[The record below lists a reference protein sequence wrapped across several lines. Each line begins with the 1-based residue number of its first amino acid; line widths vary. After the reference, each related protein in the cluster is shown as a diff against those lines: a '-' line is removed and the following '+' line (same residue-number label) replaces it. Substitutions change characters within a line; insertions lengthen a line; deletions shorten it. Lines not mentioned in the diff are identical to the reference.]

1 MKLLAPAR
9 VVPTLLLMLPVAIV
23 VIVLTGTYFLMP
35 DPPAHLM
42 AASPS
47 PSLPS
52 LPPRVAYHHT
62 ATVPVVALK
71 ENDVIC
77 EIGNGLADRMQH
89 DGWVETLIQSKLPDK
104 KLVFRNLAFSGDT
117 VADRPRQEGFASPE
131 DYLKLCKADV
141 IFAFFGY
148 NESFA
153 GEGGIAKFKND
164 LGAMIDKYRGI
175 QFNGKSAPR
184 IVLFSPIA
192 HENLKSPNLPNGAA
206 DNVNLALY
214 TAAMQQVAR
223 EKRVG
228 FVDLFSGSQAYYALA
243 TSPLTLNGVH
253 LLPEGDRQI
262 SEIIAS
268 EVVGQSVVADA
279 SLEPLRQAVLDKNY
293 HWHCRYRAP
302 DGNDIWGSRSGLRY
316 VNGQSNAEVLKQE
329 LKMLDVMTAN
339 RDPKIWA
346 VAAGR
351 DYTVS
356 DANVPPSLEVISNLD
371 NKTKSSDPKRDF
383 IEYLSPQE
391 SLAKIKVPEGFE
403 ITLFADETR
412 FPELVNPVQ
421 MQVDAKGRLWVACWG
436 TYPKWEPLKPMNDRL
451 LILTDSKGSGVADK
465 AVEFAKVNNPLGFE
479 FWNGGVVVTS
489 MPDLLFLKDTHGG
502 DKADMRHVL
511 LQGIDSA
518 DTHHSANNLIYG
530 PDGAIYWQSGIFMH
544 NAFEHPWGPA
554 LHSGAAG
561 MYRFDPRC
569 YTISFH
575 ADNGPNAHGIAFD
588 YWGYQF
594 ANDGTGG
601 ASFQVRPEGD
611 GFRMHPL
618 VNTECRPVPGDAIIS
633 SDNFPP
639 EMQQDFLVLNVI
651 GYLGIKRYHLHR
663 DGFRVNGKNF
673 ERGQIWGTPTA
684 DFLRSDDRNFRPT
697 SAVFGADGALY
708 VSDWSNAIIGHMQHS
723 IRDPYR
729 DHSHGRIYRMVYKGR
744 PLQKK
749 VAIAGQPIPALLENL
764 KNPVDGIRHR
774 TRVELSGRDTKEVI
788 AAARQWMKQFDPEK
802 LEDAHHLLESLWLH
816 QQHNVRDQALLDIVL
831 NSPDPHARIAA
842 ATVKHLWGPADPT
855 KGKMAKIVENA
866 QAKVVVNVPAHL
878 TGDAARLYTL
888 GAQVFARDAHCAT
901 CHQPSGAGL
910 SMIYPP
916 LDGSP
921 WAVGNQER
929 LIKLALDGL
938 WGPIT
943 VKGQA
948 YDPARGIPPMT
959 PFRFILNDDELAG
972 VLTYVRNSWSNKA
985 SPILPA
991 TVAKIREATKNHT
1004 IFWKPEELLKAHPM
1018 E

>member
-1 MKLLAPAR
+1 MKLTSAH
-9 VVPTLLLMLPVAIV
+9 VVPALLLSVPVSLLLIV
-23 VIVLTGTYFLMP
+23 PVGVYFLMSSGEAGVTAAGVTAAP
-35 DPPAHLM
+35 APPQ
-42 AASPS
+42 
-47 PSLPS
+47 
-52 LPPRVAYHHT
+52 PPRVEYHHA
-62 ATVPVVALK
+62 ATVPVVEIR

-77 EIGNGLADRMQH
+77 EIGGGLADRMQH
-89 DGWVETLIQSKLPDK
+89 DGWVETLIQSQLADK

-141 IFAFFGY
+141 VFAYFGY

-153 GEGGIAKFKND
+153 GEGGVAKFKSD
-164 LGAMIDKYRGI
+164 LRAMIDKYLGM

-192 HENLKSPNLPNGAA
+192 HENLKSPNLPNGIA

-214 TAAMQQVAR
+214 TAAMREVAQ

-228 FVDLFSGSQAYYALA
+228 FVDLFSNSQAYYALA
-243 TSPLTLNGVH
+243 ASPLTVNGVH
-253 LLPEGDRQI
+253 LLPEGDRKI

-268 EVVGQSVVADA
+268 EVVGRTVIADP

-293 HWHCRYRAP
+293 RWHCRYRAP

-316 VNGQSNAEVLKQE
+316 VNGQSNAEVLTQE

-339 RDPKIWA
+339 RDRTIWA

-351 DYTVS
+351 SYTVS
-356 DANVPPSLEVISNLD
+356 DANVPPPLEVISNLD
-371 NKTKSSDPKRDF
+371 NKTKSSDARKEPSD
-383 IEYLSPQE
+383 YLSPQE

-403 ITLFADETR
+403 ISLFADETR
-412 FPELVNPVQ
+412 FPALVNPVQ

-436 TYPKWEPLKPMNDRL
+436 TYPKWEPLKPMNDSL
-451 LILTDSKGSGVADK
+451 LILSDSQGRGVADQ

-489 MPDLLFLKDTHGG
+489 MPDLLFLKDAHGN
-502 DKADMRHVL
+502 DKADTRFVL

-544 NAFEHPWGPA
+544 NAFEHPWGAA
-554 LHSGAAG
+554 LHSGRAG

-588 YWGYQF
+588 YWGYHF

-639 EMQQDFLVLNVI
+639 EMQQDFLVCNVI
-651 GYLGIKRYHLHR
+651 GYLGIKRYQLHR

-673 ERGQIWGTPTA
+673 ERGEIWGTPTA
-684 DFLRSDDRNFRPT
+684 DFLRSDDKNFRPT

-708 VSDWSNAIIGHMQHS
+708 ISDWCNAIIGHMQHS
-723 IRDPYR
+723 IRDPFR
-729 DHSHGRIYRMVYKGR
+729 DHAHGRIYRMVYKGR
-744 PLQKK
+744 PLQRK
-749 VAIAGQPIPALLENL
+749 VEIAGQPIPALLENL
-764 KNPVDGIRHR
+764 KNPVDGVRQR
-774 TRVELSGRDTKEVI
+774 TRVELSGRDSKEVI
-788 AAARQWMKQFDPEK
+788 AATRQWMKQFDPEK
-802 LEDAHHLLESLWLH
+802 PEDAHPLLEALWLH
-816 QQHNVRDQALLDIVL
+816 QQHNVRDAALLDLVI
-831 NSPDPHARIAA
+831 NSPAPHARIAA
-842 ATVKHLWGPADPT
+842 ATVKHLWDKADPT
-855 KGKMAKIVENA
+855 RGGMAKIAEQA
-866 QAKVVVNVPAHL
+866 HAKVVVNVPAHL
-878 TGDAARLYTL
+878 SGDAARLYTL
-888 GAQVFARDAHCAT
+888 GAEVFARDSHCAT

-910 SMIYPP
+910 AAIYPP

-921 WAVGNQER
+921 WATGNQER

-938 WGPIT
+938 SGRVE
-943 VKGQA
+943 VKGKT

-959 PFRFILNDDELAG
+959 PFRYVLNDEELAA

-985 SPILPA
+985 SAVLPA
-991 TVAKIREATKNHT
+991 TVRGVREATKNHN
-1004 IFWKPEELLKAHPM
+1004 IFWKPAELEKAHPF